1 MRHRLRPPH
10 PIIMAMVSRRHK
22 LFAFKMSW
30 VLVGVILF
38 SVLCFAGKDFV
49 MPAAQPAKMYPARDE
64 HPTES
69 VTVAADPYDMADKAS
84 VFSIHYSELGLLPV
98 FVIITNDGD
107 QPVALADMKAQLV
120 TADRSK
126 ISPATTDDI
135 YRRVS
140 HPTASAGRTTPLPFP
155 SKKVKGTV
163 SNQQLDEMQRSQ
175 FAARAVEPHST
186 KSGFLFF
193 DVTGI
198 STPLNGAHFYL
209 TGVRDAKGNE
219 LMYFEIPMEKYL
231 TAPTKP

>member
-10 PIIMAMVSRRHK
+10 PIIMAMVSKRHYF
-22 LFAFKMSW
+22 FAFKTAW
-30 VLVGVILF
+30 ILFGVSLF

-49 MPAAQPAKMYPARDE
+49 MPAAQPAKTYPARDE

-69 VTVAADPYDMADKAS
+69 VTVAADPYDMADKAGI
-84 VFSIHYSELGLLPV
+84 FAIHYSELGFLPV

-107 QPVALADMKAQLV
+107 QPVALADLKAQLV
-120 TADRSK
+120 TADRTK
-126 ISPATTDDI
+126 LSPATTDDI

-155 SKKVKGTV
+155 GKKVKGTV

-186 KSGFLFF
+186 QSGFMFF

-198 STPLNGAHFYL
+198 STPLHGAHFYL

-231 TAPTKP
+231 SAPAKP